1 MRIKHYTLIVAFLAI
16 SMGIP
21 LVQGCSDPFD
31 EYGNGGT
38 EMPVRDGWTSV
49 SMSVE
54 GLGLRNPL
62 TRSLTPEGENSTAAE
77 RIRVLVFDKDNKFS
91 YEAKVTSYIPS
102 SDPADKKGKGTMT
115 LLAKNTPSG
124 DTSTFVMLANVTRF
138 ANTDADGLAGK
149 TREEVSEDKLEVTGK
164 VPAQGVFVDGLGVGD
179 VGNIVLRDRQLLSQN
194 GLLIIVVTLDKYS
207 NNLIAGPDIVSRG
220 FVYVRESE
228 TLMED
233 CRAVVE
239 EALEKCLRKNI
250 TDWGKIKTTIKDSL
264 SEFLWKRTKRSPMI
278 LPIITEV

>member
-54 GLGLRNPL
+54 GLGLRNSL

-91 YEAKVTSYIPS
+91 YEAKVLSYIPS
-102 SDPADKKGKGTMT
+102 GDPADKKGKGTMT

-124 DTSTFVMLANVTRF
+124 DTSTCWPM
-138 ANTDADGLAGK
+138 
-149 TREEVSEDKLEVTGK
+149 S
-164 VPAQGVFVDGLGVGD
+164 P
-179 VGNIVLRDRQLLSQN
+179 
-194 GLLIIVVTLDKYS
+194 GLLIQTQTDWLERHGRKSCNFSLSPCRTRGYGKTGS
-207 NNLIAGPDIVSRG
+207 CRCGVSRTRSG
-220 FVYVRESE
+220 WITVPVLFPN
-228 TLMED
+228 
-233 CRAVVE
+233 
-239 EALEKCLRKNI
+239 LE
-250 TDWGKIKTTIKDSL
+250 L
-264 SEFLWKRTKRSPMI
+264 SIWSVP
-278 LPIITEV
+278 

>member
-1 MRIKHYTLIVAFLAI
+1 MRIKHYTLIIAFLAI

-91 YEAKVTSYIPS
+91 YEAKVISYIPS
-102 SDPADKKGKGTMT
+102 GDPADKKGKGTMT

-124 DTSTFVMLANVTRF
+124 DTSTFVMLANVTRS
-138 ANTDADGLAGK
+138 ANTDADAPRKG
-149 TREEVSEDKLEVTGK
+149 VTLVTPFFVVYQAIKALG
-164 VPAQGVFVDGLGVGD
+164 VDGEHIKIGCIFT
-179 VGNIVLRDRQLLSQN
+179 GNLPVF
-194 GLLIIVVTLDKYS
+194 
-207 NNLIAGPDIVSRG
+207 PDFSRY
-220 FVYVRESE
+220 FH
-228 TLMED
+228 L
-233 CRAVVE
+233 
-239 EALEKCLRKNI
+239 
-250 TDWGKIKTTIKDSL
+250 
-264 SEFLWKRTKRSPMI
+264 
-278 LPIITEV
+278 